1 MNQSAPGM
9 NVGSESVFDEL
20 RSKAMKRQQGFTLIE
35 LIVVI
40 VILGILAATAV
51 PRFVDLQTDARAAV
65 MQGVA
70 ASINTSKE
78 LVRAR
83 WLANGSTGATTVSL
97 DGATNVTVETTLGYP
112 AATTAGI
119 GAAITLP
126 TGVSQTTGTF
136 TYTGFSACTVT
147 YVDTTGVVTVGA
159 TAANCRNP

>member
-1 MNQSAPGM
+1 
-9 NVGSESVFDEL
+9 
-20 RSKAMKRQQGFTLIE
+20 MKRQQGFTLIE

-51 PRFVDLQTDARAAV
+51 PRFVDLQTDARSAV

-70 ASINTSKE
+70 ASINTAKE

-83 WLANGSTGATTVSL
+83 WLANGSSSATSVSL
-97 DGATNVTVETTLGYP
+97 DGTTTVTVDTTLGYP

-126 TGVSQTTGTF
+126 TGVAQALGVF
-136 TYTGFSACTVT
+136 TYTGFSACTAT
-147 YVDTTGVVTVGA
+147 YVAATGVVTVNASA
-159 TAANCRNP
+159 TNCRAP

>member
-1 MNQSAPGM
+1 
-9 NVGSESVFDEL
+9 
-20 RSKAMKRQQGFTLIE
+20 MKRQQGFTLIE

-70 ASINTSKE
+70 ASINTAKE

-83 WLANGSTGATTVSL
+83 WLANGSSGATTVSL
-97 DGATNVTVETTLGYP
+97 DGVTDVDVNITLGYP

-126 TGVSQTTGTF
+126 AGVTQGTTIF
-136 TYTGFSACTVT
+136 TYTGFSGCTVT
-147 YVDTTGVVTVGA
+147 YNAGTGDVTVQA
-159 TAANCRNP
+159 TAGTCRNP

>member
-1 MNQSAPGM
+1 
-9 NVGSESVFDEL
+9 
-20 RSKAMKRQQGFTLIE
+20 MKRQQGFTLVE

-83 WLANGSTGATTVSL
+83 WLANGSSGATTVSL
-97 DGATNVTVETTLGYP
+97 DGAITVNVDTTLGYP
-112 AATTAGI
+112 AATLAGI
-119 GAAITLP
+119 EAAITLP
-126 TGVSQTTGTF
+126 TGVSHATGTF
-136 TYTGFSACTVT
+136 TYTGFALCTVT
-147 YVDTTGVVTVGA
+147 YVAATGLVTVGA
-159 TAANCRNP
+159 TATNCRNP